1 MAGVTVWL
9 VASILLL
16 PPLAVPVLLALR
28 GTANQRL
35 AAVQLAGSLSALIL
49 ALMTFAFDQPSFVD
63 LALCLTLLSVPG
75 TLFFTLFMERF
86 L

>member
-1 MAGVTVWL
+1 MNIWL
-9 VASILLL
+9 FAAILLL
-16 PPLAVPVLLALR
+16 PPLSVPLCLAMR
-28 GTANQRL
+28 GAANQRL
-35 AAVQLAGSLSALIL
+35 AAVQLAGSLSALVL

-75 TLFFTLFMERF
+75 TLLYTMFMERF

>member
-9 VASILLL
+9 LASILLL